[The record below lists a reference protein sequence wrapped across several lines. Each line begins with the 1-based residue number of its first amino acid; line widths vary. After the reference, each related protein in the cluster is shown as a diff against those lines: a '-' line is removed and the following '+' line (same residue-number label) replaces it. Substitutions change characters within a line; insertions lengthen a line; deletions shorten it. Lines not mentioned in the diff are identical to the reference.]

1 MKQEREVLKMYFAL
15 YDIKKGCIRLGSDSY
30 FIDKTRKTGAITPK
44 IKKIFSR
51 VARFYNI
58 ESYAIIS
65 GASIESIEKKAKS
78 VIISENYI
86 YFSERGLK

>member
-1 MKQEREVLKMYFAL
+1 MYFAL
-15 YDIKKGCIRLGSDSY
+15 YDIEKRCIPLGTDSY

-44 IKKIFSR
+44 IKKMFSR

-58 ESYAIIS
+58 ENYAIIS
-65 GASIESIEKKAKS
+65 GASIESVEKKAKS

-86 YFSERGLK
+86 FYKERA

>member
-1 MKQEREVLKMYFAL
+1 MFKVYFAL
-15 YDIKKGCIRLGSDSY
+15 YDIKKRCIRLGTDSY
-30 FIDKTRKTGAITPK
+30 FIDKTRKTSTITPK
-44 IKKIFSR
+44 IKKIFSK

-86 YFSERGLK
+86 FFSERV

>member
-1 MKQEREVLKMYFAL
+1 MYFAL
-15 YDIKKGCIRLGSDSY
+15 YDIEKGYIRPGTDSY
-30 FIDKTRKTGAITPK
+30 FIDKTRKTSTITPK

-65 GASIESIEKKAKS
+65 GASIESVEKKAKS

-86 YFSERGLK
+86 FYKERA